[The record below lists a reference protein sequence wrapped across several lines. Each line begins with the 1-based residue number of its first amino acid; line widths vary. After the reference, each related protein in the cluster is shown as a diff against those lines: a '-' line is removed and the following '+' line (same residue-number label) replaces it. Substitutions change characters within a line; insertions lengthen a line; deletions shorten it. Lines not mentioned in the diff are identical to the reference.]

1 VIKVIKLKDQVIKDQ
16 VIKDQVIKDQVI
28 KDEGNDVCYA
38 SQS

>member
-1 VIKVIKLKDQVIKDQ
+1 VIKVIELKDQ

>member
-1 VIKVIKLKDQVIKDQ
+1 VIKVIKLKDQ